1 MAKRT
6 VIAPDE
12 ELIVKGKLVVTGDL
26 VQLNE
31 TVQVTNLAGNTFTI
45 NSDGDNVTASIV
57 LNSNSDSATLSFLD
71 SADTLTVSKSIT
83 ASAGFLGP
91 VTGAVT
97 GTVSSIAN
105 HSTSNLSEGTNLYYT
120 DARARASLGVTDSGG
135 DGSLTYNSGTGIY
148 TYTGPSLAE
157 VQARI
162 DNSATNV
169 RAHF

>member
-83 ASAGFLGP
+83 ASAGIP
-91 VTGAVT
+91 RTCNRRRNWY
-97 GTVSSIAN
+97 S
-105 HSTSNLSEGTNLYYT
+105 
-120 DARARASLGVTDSGG
+120 
-135 DGSLTYNSGTGIY
+135 
-148 TYTGPSLAE
+148 
-157 VQARI
+157 
-162 DNSATNV
+162 
-169 RAHF
+169 